1 MKPLLPLVCLWLT
14 ASAALAAPRVVTL
27 AGTLTNTTE
36 EVSATATLVLT
47 INGEKIT
54 AQLKTEKPLN
64 GTGALEGRLLGSWC
78 ELSGKLAEGVV
89 MQLRGVINERDL
101 RGTYIAVTPGS
112 LLQYGKFELAR
123 TEVAAPAAPK
133 K

>member
-1 MKPLLPLVCLWLT
+1 MKMLSLLVCLFLT
-14 ASAALAAPRVVTL
+14 ASAAFAAPQVVTL

-64 GTGALEGRLLGSWC
+64 GTGALEGRLLGGWC
-78 ELSGKLAEGVV
+78 ELSGKLAEGITV
-89 MQLRGVINERDL
+89 QFRGVINAKDF

-123 TEVAAPAAPK
+123 K
-133 K
+133 N

>member
-1 MKPLLPLVCLWLT
+1 MKLLSLLVCLFLT
-14 ASAALAAPRVVTL
+14 ATAAFAAPKVVTL

-36 EVSATATLVLT
+36 EVAATATLVLT
-47 INGEKIT
+47 IDGESVT

-64 GTGALEGRLLGSWC
+64 GTGAMTGRLLGGWC

-89 MQLRGVINERDL
+89 MQLRGVLNAKDF

-112 LLQYGKFELAR
+112 LLQYGKFELVR
-123 TEVAAPAAPK
+123 TEVTAPAAPK